1 MDTELL
7 KNILILVF
15 LRIKRWDCG
24 RLNSVEWQAVLA
36 IFVFENWHKLK
47 SMFLVGSTLESKYY
61 KDEEPMRIVIAK
73 RNSP

>member
-15 LRIKRWDCG
+15 LRWDCG

-47 SMFLVGSTLESKYY
+47 TTFLVGSTLESKYY